1 MSEDKEKKSIQ
12 VENGQDKPISAA
24 NSGGEPVSVDQVQ
37 NVLSPGDQTNRTMVK
52 GDIFENAP
60 QIAPIQPE
68 LEPVLPNEQG
78 VSDEEA
84 ETLIRKKS
92 RRSFLWAA
100 AAVGGTLFGINWLH
114 TRRLDGGIPWPFRRS
129 HELNES
135 IYRELFSATRL
146 APEFSASLAVA
157 PQENGQIGLVD
168 VGDMLNWELR
178 LIGLADMSAAVVK
191 SAMTETNPSSEEAD
205 TTGDTST
212 GSTDAATSDTS
223 SADDSASTSTSGAD
237 DSSADGAD
245 APDGNPVMREP
256 AVILTLQQLM
266 AIPKKVMVT
275 EFKCIEGWSYIVQWG
290 GVPLIEVMKKY
301 PPLTKSGDPAN
312 FANSFDLPDFVG
324 METNDGVYTVGL
336 DMASAAHP
344 QTLLCYEM
352 NGKPL
357 PADHGG
363 PLRLVIPT
371 KYNIKSIKQLGV
383 IRFTNDRPKD
393 YWADR
398 GYDWY
403 SGH

>member
-12 VENGQDKPISAA
+12 VESGQDKPISAA
-24 NSGGEPVSVDQVQ
+24 NSGVGAVSDNQVQ
-37 NVLSPGDQTNRTMVK
+37 NVLFPGNQTKMTMGRV
-52 GDIFENAP
+52 DIFEDVP
-60 QIAPIQPE
+60 QIAP
-68 LEPVLPNEQG
+68 EPGPVSPNDP
-78 VSDEEA
+78 VMSDQEA
-84 ETLIRKKS
+84 ETLIHKKS

-135 IYRELFSATRL
+135 VYRELFSATRL
-146 APEFSASLAVA
+146 SPEFSASLAVA
-157 PQENGQIGLVD
+157 PQENGHIGLID
-168 VGDMLNWELR
+168 VGDMLSWELR

-191 SAMTETNPSSEEAD
+191 SSMTETNPSTEEAD
-205 TTGDTST
+205 TSGDASAD
-212 GSTDAATSDTS
+212 STDAASSDSS
-223 SADDSASTSTSGAD
+223 SADDSASTTTSGAD
-237 DSSADGAD
+237 DSPADGGD

-266 AIPKKVMVT
+266 AMPKKVMVT

-290 GVPLIEVMKKY
+290 GVPLIELMKKY
-301 PPLTKSGDPAN
+301 PPLTKSGEPVN
-312 FANSFDLPDFVG
+312 FANSSDLPDYVG
-324 METNDGVYTVGL
+324 METNDGIYTVGL

-357 PADHGG
+357 PSEHGG